1 MKSRRFFFVIL
12 LIIACAVW
20 AHDFML
26 LFNAKSAGK
35 VPSKVATTAQVLEK
49 FVYKPDFPDPF
60 FCKQVMVER
69 RAYSGPHT
77 GQKKKEE
84 VKLPSCKIGG
94 IVYNESNPMA
104 IFVSSGKSQLVKQ
117 GDMIDS
123 ITIRKISRDSVEVLF
138 KGKKFSLTK

>member
-1 MKSRRFFFVIL
+1 MKAKRFFFVIL
-12 LIIACAVW
+12 LMIACAVW

-26 LFNAKSAGK
+26 LFSAKSSEKDPKK
-35 VPSKVATTAQVLEK
+35 VSTAVIGVER

-69 RAYSGPHT
+69 RASSGPHP

-104 IFVSSGKSQLVKQ
+104 IFVCSGKSQLVKQ
-117 GDMIDS
+117 GDTVDS

-138 KGKKFSLTK
+138 KGKKFSLAK